1 MFLTGYHGTTLDNAN
16 KIINEESFL
25 LSNSDKDWLGSGIY
39 FYFNINDAL
48 AWRNSEAILHSVIGV
63 EPDEFLDIDTKTGSD
78 IFNNMIE
85 YIIES
90 VGIPS
95 NAKVSV
101 QENQCSLMRMIW
113 DTYPDVKVI
122 AASFPKQPTKLK
134 TMLDRRPRRKEFCVR
149 NNKCIKYTHLI
160 RKDDLDD

>member
-16 KIINEESFL
+16 KIINEGSFL

-48 AWRNSEAILHSVIGV
+48 AWRNTEAIFHSVISV
-63 EPDEFLDIDTKTGSD
+63 EPDEFLDIDTKTGAD

-95 NAKVSV
+95 NA
-101 QENQCSLMRMIW
+101 NIFL
-113 DTYPDVKVI
+113 
-122 AASFPKQPTKLK
+122 
-134 TMLDRRPRRKEFCVR
+134 RKNRF
-149 NNKCIKYTHLI
+149 
-160 RKDDLDD
+160 